1 MGTSRSSTGPRGGVP
16 LVPPWLE
23 QPSGAGSPPETPP
36 IAPSQRFPSTK
47 RAISSAL
54 RGGDSNAVRSTLG
67 GYVSKGYGGAK
78 GAAARMAQAPRTASR
93 AVSVLSGLASGTAS
107 AGELGFDPAT
117 MRGRNIEDI
126 ASAIASA
133 IQPSQI
139 TLDDAAS
146 QHAVSE
152 ALADLAAMDP
162 SIDFLALS
170 PEQIDE
176 AYILILAYNT
186 FEILRLDV
194 GANIQ
199 AKAKN
204 DYAASDRVLSEIR
217 STIVEV
223 VRGGVKRIQGQGRG
237 ITQANAEAIGR
248 EAIAQTT
255 QIFEGWVK

>member
-1 MGTSRSSTGPRGGVP
+1 MGTSKSSTGPRGGVP
-16 LVPPWLE
+16 LVPQWLG
-23 QPSGAGSPPETPP
+23 QPDTAGSPPEASP
-36 IAPSQRFPSTK
+36 IASSQRFPSTK

-54 RGGDSNAVRSTLG
+54 RGGDPNAARSALG
-67 GYVSKGYGGAK
+67 GYISKGYGGAK

-93 AVSVLSGLASGTAS
+93 AVSVLSGLAAGTAS
-107 AGELGFDPAT
+107 TGELGFDPAT
-117 MRGRNIEDI
+117 MRGRSIEDI

-152 ALADLAAMDP
+152 ALADLVTMDP
-162 SIDFLALS
+162 SIDLLAPS

-176 AYILILAYNT
+176 TYILILAYNT
-186 FEILRLDV
+186 FEIFRLDV

-199 AKAKN
+199 VKAKD

-223 VRGGVKRIQGQGRG
+223 VRGEVKKIQGQGRG
-237 ITQANAEAIGR
+237 ITPINAEAIGR
-248 EAIAQTT
+248 EAIAQTVR
-255 QIFEGWVK
+255 IFEGWVK

>member
-23 QPSGAGSPPETPP
+23 QPDIAGSPPNTPP

-54 RGGDSNAVRSTLG
+54 RGGDSNAVRSALG
-67 GYVSKGYGGAK
+67 GYVRKGYGGAK

-93 AVSVLSGLASGTAS
+93 AVSILSGLASGTAS
-107 AGELGFDPAT
+107 AQELGFDLAA
-117 MRGRNIEDI
+117 MRGRSIEDI

-133 IQPSQI
+133 IQPTQI

-146 QHAVSE
+146 RHAVSE
-152 ALADLAAMDP
+152 ALADLVNMDP
-162 SIDFLALS
+162 GIDLLAPS
-170 PEQIDE
+170 PEQIEE

-186 FEILRLDV
+186 FEIFRLDV
-194 GANIQ
+194 GENIQ
-199 AKAKN
+199 AKAK
-204 DYAASDRVLSEIR
+204 DDFAASDRVLNEIR

-223 VRGGVKRIQGQGRG
+223 VRGEIKKIKAQGRG
-237 ITQANAEAIGR
+237 ITSAESEGIGR

-255 QIFEGWVK
+255 LIFDGWVK